1 MQVTLYKYAGKSI
14 VVDKILP
21 SGTGNALTIDADYGF
36 EGNQDVDN
44 IYINIRSATKPLWN
58 YAYIDSFT
66 RYYFVT
72 QVVWLSGSLWRM
84 NLRCDVLMSFSNT
97 IKSQSG
103 TILYSGSGES
113 RRYDPRLVYNLPPV
127 RTAIAPDFNLSGN
140 VYGDDVYIVMAIR
153 YMEFWGPTATGFRS
167 TNQMQYII
175 FSPEAYFVFWRR
187 FMDDL
192 SDENRVAVSSTICS
206 LTLVR
211 WLDLS
216 GIAKTTAVSFSTPE
230 IYKRLNQDLQIICST
245 WNSAYP
251 GPYDLWQIRADEYIA
266 QRYVCFQDTALSYA
280 DRKAQRLIDI
290 PFVGQIN
297 VDLDNLG
304 LPSTTGFYLCC
315 KISYDFGGNQYVAV
329 PGIGATSISDG
340 SQADYNNDEYVSF
353 TNSYTANYLLDA
365 SYDAEKETRTAQI
378 LSMLGTAAAG
388 IVSGIMTQGAT
399 IPATIASLGIGA
411 ANFALAEQK
420 LEYQK
425 AASMKLSG
433 TSNGGSAYTTMT
445 KYVVSPQP
453 QMERPMARLLKKIC
467 NSSTNATSFQA
478 EYGKPDGA
486 FRTLSALT
494 GTGFCQMGTVTLTG
508 FTSATEPER
517 NEIKNL
523 LLSGVI
529 L

>member
-1 MQVTLYKYAGKSI
+1 MQVTLYRYAGKSI
-14 VVDKILP
+14 VVDKTLP
-21 SGTGNALTIDADYGF
+21 SGTGNVITIDADYGF

-44 IYINIRSATKPLWN
+44 IYINIRSASKPLWN
-58 YAYIDSFT
+58 YAYIDSFA

-84 NLRCDVLMSFSNT
+84 NLRCDVLMSFSAT
-97 IKSQSG
+97 VKSQSG
-103 TILYSGSGES
+103 TILYSGSGDS

-127 RTAIAPDFNLSGN
+127 KSAIAPSLTNPDA
-140 VYGDDVYIVMAIR
+140 YGDDVYIVMTIR
-153 YMEFWGPTATGFRS
+153 YMEFWTPNSTGFRA

-175 FSPEAYFVFWRR
+175 FSPEAYFVFWAR
-187 FMDDL
+187 FMAL
-192 SDENRVAVSSTICS
+192 SDEDRVAISSTICS
-206 LTLVR
+206 LTMVR

-216 GIAKTTAVSFSTPE
+216 GLTKTTYASFSSPE
-230 IYKRLNQDLQIICST
+230 IYKRLNQDIQIVCASFNT
-245 WNSAYP
+245 TYP
-251 GPYDLWQIRADEYIA
+251 GPYDLWQIRADDYIG
-266 QRYVCFQDTALSYA
+266 QRYLCFPDTALSYA

-297 VDLDNLG
+297 IDLDNLG

-329 PGIGATSISDG
+329 LGLGSTSISDG
-340 SQADYNNDEYVSF
+340 SQASYRNEDYVSF
-353 TNSYTANYLLDA
+353 TNSYTANFLTDE
-365 SYDAEKETRTAQI
+365 SYDAEKETRNAQI
-378 LSMLGTAAAG
+378 LSMLGTAASG
-388 IVSGIMTQGAT
+388 IVSGIMTEGAT

-425 AASMKLSG
+425 AASLKLSG
-433 TSNGGSAYTTMT
+433 TSNGGSPYNTMK

-453 QMERPMARLLKKIC
+453 HIEKPAAALYKKIC
-467 NSSTNATSFQA
+467 DSSTNAASFQA
-478 EYGKPDGA
+478 DYGKPDGA
-486 FRTLSALT
+486 FRTLSALV

-508 FTSATEPER
+508 FASATEPER